1 MSANNVKPSSAK
13 NKGRIFQQAIRDMLL
28 GLFPS
33 LEKDDIRSTS
43 MGSGGEDLQLSP
55 AARKFLPFQ
64 IEAKSKRDLA
74 IQAWYEQ
81 AKEHGNHTPLVVV
94 KKNGCKPLVI
104 MDAEWFFKQWA
115 DLQDFVPKQ
124 EKITA
129 EELKKE
135 EVFWKD
141 IY

>member
-1 MSANNVKPSSAK
+1 MKPASCK
-13 NKGRIFQQAIRDMLL
+13 NKGRLGQQLVRDLL
-28 GLFPS
+28 LKLFPN
-33 LEKDDIRSTS
+33 LEPDDIRSTS
-43 MGSGGEDLQLSP
+43 MGSSGEDLLLSP
-55 AARKFLPFQ
+55 KARKMLPFQ
-64 IEAKSKRDLA
+64 IEVKAKRDLA
-74 IQAWYEQ
+74 IQSWYEQ

-94 KKNGCKPLVI
+94 KKDRCKPLVI